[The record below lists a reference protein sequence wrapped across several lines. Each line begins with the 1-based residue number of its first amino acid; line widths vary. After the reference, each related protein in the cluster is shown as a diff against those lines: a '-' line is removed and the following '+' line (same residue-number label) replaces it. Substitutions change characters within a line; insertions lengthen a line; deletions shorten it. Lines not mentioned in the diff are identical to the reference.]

1 MHSHLKL
8 CAETAT
14 TGDEIPLA
22 CIAYMFVLQTLESG
36 TNRHAA
42 RGPIAYYCDLVCM
55 NHVRNIVL
63 FLELDSIDGIWAD
76 SPVWFHGPVCFEPS

>member
-14 TGDEIPLA
+14 TGDEIPFA
-22 CIAYMFVLQTLESG
+22 CIAYLFVLQTLESG

-63 FLELDSIDGIWAD
+63 FLELDSIDGFLAD